1 MRVEAKQTSVFEVIR
16 WLSSDACHDLDD
28 ADMISVLGRRL
39 QLLGLP
45 ITRLGLHLRTLH
57 PQIQARSIMWS
68 PDEPVQIVDR
78 ESIAVTLPEGLT
90 DWLDVYEGHQVRGF
104 AAAPLAMS
112 HGPAGVA
119 VFATSSVQKFTSTAI
134 EVLSDIV
141 PALRGV
147 CEIRLLRRTE
157 RTLLDTYV
165 GPETGRRVL
174 DGHIRRGDV
183 ETLRAALF

>member
-39 QLLGLP
+39 QSLGLP

-90 DWLDVYEGHQVRGF
+90 NPFSRVRQLHEWVVEHSDSDAPLLDWLDVYEV
-104 AAAPLAMS
+104 
-112 HGPAGVA
+112 
-119 VFATSSVQKFTSTAI
+119 
-134 EVLSDIV
+134 
-141 PALRGV
+141 
-147 CEIRLLRRTE
+147 IR
-157 RTLLDTYV
+157 
-165 GPETGRRVL
+165 
-174 DGHIRRGDV
+174 
-183 ETLRAALF
+183 